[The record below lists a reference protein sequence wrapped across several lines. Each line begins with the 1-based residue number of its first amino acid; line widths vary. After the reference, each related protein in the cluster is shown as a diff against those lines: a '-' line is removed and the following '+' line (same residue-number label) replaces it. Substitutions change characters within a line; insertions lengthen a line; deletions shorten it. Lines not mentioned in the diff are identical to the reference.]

1 MGERVDRPALPPSR
15 GRLGGGWGRLA
26 AIRTAP
32 SPTLTQSLRRWLPTL
47 AIGGLL
53 GYLVIVPLVILLIG
67 SLSPTGLPLDPGW
80 TLANYAR
87 TYGNASFWRM
97 AWTTAQFAFGSAT
110 LALAIGVA
118 MAWLVERTD
127 LPARGLVR
135 TMIILPMATPPLLL
149 AIGWVMLLSPRTG
162 FFNHLLQGVF
172 GLAQA
177 PINVFSLPG
186 MIFVEALALVPS
198 TFLILSPAFRN
209 MDPNLEEAAMA
220 SGARLPALLR
230 RIVLPLLAP
239 SILAAGSFLL
249 LVGFLVFDIPG
260 TIGMPVGIFVL
271 SSQIVYLANDAPG
284 GIAEYGQISAM
295 AIFFLVILLAIAWG
309 YQRATRQAGKF
320 VTVTGKGFRIRPLQL
335 KRWRWAAFGFV
346 CLYFFLATIAPVGI
360 LVWTSLMPY
369 QAPVSFEMLSQLT
382 VSNHVEFF
390 GNRRALSAA
399 QNSLLIAVV
408 AATAVALLSV
418 VISWLVVK
426 GRGPGRRTLDALS
439 FLPISIPGTMIGV
452 ALIYVYLTL
461 SFVPVYGTIWI
472 IVIAYLTTYLSFGS
486 RATHG
491 VMHQM
496 HSDLEEAASVSGAR
510 WGQRMRRILVPL
522 ALPAVAA
529 VWIWVVAHC
538 MRELSSA
545 LLLQGFDNKTL
556 PVLLWGYWSGGEP
569 NKAAAVGVWL
579 VAAMLLM
586 VAAWQVL
593 ARRGKL
599 AGVQE

>member
-1 MGERVDRPALPPSR
+1 MLQPNPIV
-15 GRLGGGWGRLA
+15 
-26 AIRTAP
+26 
-32 SPTLTQSLRRWLPTL
+32 RWLPTL
-47 AIGGLL
+47 LLGGLL
-53 GYLVIVPLVILLIG
+53 GYLVVVPLVILLIG

-80 TLANYAR
+80 TLANYRR
-87 TYGNASFWRM
+87 TYSDPDFWRM
-97 AWTTAQFAFGSAT
+97 AWTTTQFAVGSA
-110 LALAIGVA
+110 LGALTIGVV

-162 FFNHLLQGVF
+162 FFNHLLQWMF

-186 MIFVEALALVPS
+186 MIFVEVLSLVPS

-209 MDPNLEEAAMA
+209 MDPNLEEAAMT
-220 SGARLPALLR
+220 SGARLPTMLR
-230 RIVLPLLAP
+230 RIILPLLAP
-239 SILAAGSFLL
+239 SILAAGGFLL

-271 SSQIVYLANDAPG
+271 SSQVVYLANDAPS
-284 GIAEYGQISAM
+284 GIAEYGLISAM

-320 VTVTGKGFRIRPLQL
+320 VTVTGKGFRIRPLPL
-335 KRWRWAAFGFV
+335 KRWRWPAFGFV

-369 QAPVSFEMLSQLT
+369 QAPVSFEMLGQLT
-382 VSNHVEFF
+382 LSNHTDFF
-390 GNRRALSAA
+390 GNRRALAA
-399 QNSLLIAVV
+399 TYNSLLIAVV

-418 VISWLVVK
+418 VVSWVVIK
-426 GRGPGRRTLDALS
+426 SRAPGRRMIDALS
-439 FLPISIPGTMIGV
+439 FLPIAVPGTMIGV

-461 SFVPVYGTIWI
+461 SFVPVYGTVWI
-472 IVIAYLTTYLSFGS
+472 ITIAYVTTYLSFGS

-491 VMHQM
+491 VMLQM
-496 HSDLEEAASVSGAR
+496 HADLEEAARVSGAR
-510 WGQRMRRILVPL
+510 WSQRMRRILLPL
-522 ALPAVAA
+522 MLPAAMA

-538 MRELSSA
+538 MRELTTA
-545 LLLQGFDNKTL
+545 LLLQGTENKTL

-569 NKAAAVGVWL
+569 NKASAVGVWL
-579 VAAMLLM
+579 VAAMLLV
-586 VAAWQVL
+586 VAAWQLLV
-593 ARRGKL
+593 RRGKL
-599 AGVQE
+599 ASVHE